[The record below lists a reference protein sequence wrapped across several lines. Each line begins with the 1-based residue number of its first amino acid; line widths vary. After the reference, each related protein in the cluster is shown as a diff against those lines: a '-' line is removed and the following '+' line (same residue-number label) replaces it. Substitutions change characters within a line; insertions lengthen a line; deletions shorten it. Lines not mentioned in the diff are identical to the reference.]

1 MGATVCRYALSIFII
16 PVSIQFVK
24 GQTGF
29 FAYLRLDSFS
39 AKYAITT
46 LGHTENGRRLIHAPR
61 RECMCMELDVIVKL
75 ISIVCDVFKAYLA
88 YLNFKNKQK

>member
-1 MGATVCRYALSIFII
+1 MKKII
-16 PVSIQFVK
+16 ILGGGPA
-24 GQTGF
+24 GLTA
-29 FAYLRLDSFS
+29 AYELLKD
-39 AKYAITT
+39 
-46 LGHTENGRRLIHAPR
+46 TENGRRLIHAPR

>member
-1 MGATVCRYALSIFII
+1 MTVFGKICYNN
-16 PVSIQFVK
+16 
-24 GQTGF
+24 
-29 FAYLRLDSFS
+29 
-39 AKYAITT
+39 T

-61 RECMCMELDVIVKL
+61 RECMCMELDVIVNL

>member
-1 MGATVCRYALSIFII
+1 MGATVYWYALSIFII
-16 PVSIQFVK
+16 PVSSRFVK

-29 FAYLRLDSFS
+29 FACFLAWQLLV
-39 AKYAITT
+39 KYAITT